1 MKPIKYCSIFIARFL
16 QRRTFRPALVFEEV
30 MKSTRH
36 TGILAIATLLLGGT
50 INMATAQ
57 DLFVQ
62 VELNNLS
69 ENPNGCSILRVS
81 PSGVLSEF
89 VSNDDILAVS
99 NATSCD
105 VDDTGMAISPD
116 GTLYFNEDVSDQIYQ
131 VTPAGV
137 VSVFVDKATLD
148 AAVGTSN
155 DIDNGMTFGADGNL
169 YAIDED
175 CDCIIQVTVP
185 GGAVS
190 VVVPEANILAATGKT
205 GAQLNAGLA
214 RGDDGT
220 FYFADESGDEM
231 VLQATPAGV
240 VSILATESDL
250 TAVTGNSGTD
260 LDVGIALDG
269 NNLFVMEDRASSIV
283 RIDVTTGTVTL
294 VADESTLGP
303 VTGNSGSFPIDL
315 EGGIA
320 IHPVNGNLFIGD
332 DGFDETDNED
342 KANILEVTQS
352 GTPSLFVSDS
362 AITAFY
368 ETLYG
373 IGEFDSRLRGSMV
386 FLGAPVLS
394 CEGFL
399 FPMDQAVTVRR
410 SPYGGNQ
417 PAALPF
423 TMRLV
428 DEAGVPV
435 YGQDLSSP
443 PVLDVMF
450 DGEDASAVPEE
461 LPFIGYGD
469 DGNRFEFVN
478 SYWQFYLDTSGLGSL
493 GTYYAAV
500 VSGDESEYVVDPA
513 CMVTITITN
522 PFSFFGW

>member
-1 MKPIKYCSIFIARFL
+1 
-16 QRRTFRPALVFEEV
+16 
-30 MKSTRH
+30 MKSTRR
-36 TGILAIATLLLGGT
+36 TGIVAIATLLLGGT

-62 VELNNLS
+62 VDLDGLLLPGES
-69 ENPNGCSILRVS
+69 EDNPDGCSILRVS

-99 NATSCD
+99 DETSCD

-116 GTLYFNEDVSDQIYQ
+116 GTLYFNEDISDQIYQ
-131 VTPAGV
+131 VTPTGTI
-137 VSVFVDKATLD
+137 SVFVDEATLD

-169 YAIDED
+169 YAADEG
-175 CDCIIQVTVP
+175 CECIIKVTVP
-185 GGAVS
+185 DGTVS
-190 VVVPEANILAATGKT
+190 VVVPEANILDATGQT
-205 GAQLNAGLA
+205 DVDLNGGLA
-214 RGDDGT
+214 RADDGT
-220 FYFADESGDEM
+220 LYFVDDDGDET
-231 VLQATPAGV
+231 VLQATEEGV

-250 TAVTGNSGTD
+250 TAVTGNASTD

-269 NNLFVMEDRASSIV
+269 NNLFVMDDEGFSDNIV
-283 RIDVTTGTVTL
+283 RIDVTTGAVTL
-294 VADESTLGP
+294 VADVSTLGP
-303 VTGNSGSFPIDL
+303 VTGNSGSSPIDL
-315 EGGIA
+315 EGGIV
-320 IHPVNGNLFIGD
+320 INSSSGNLFIGD
-332 DGFDETDNED
+332 DGEDDVDEEE
-342 KANILEVTQS
+342 KANILEVTQA

-362 AITAFY
+362 EITAFY

-373 IGEFDSRLRGSMV
+373 IGEFDFRLRGSMV
-386 FLGAPVLS
+386 FEAVPVLS

-410 SPYGGNQ
+410 SPFGGNQ

-423 TMRLV
+423 TMRLL
-428 DEAGVPV
+428 DEDGVPV

-443 PVLDVMF
+443 PVLEVLF
-450 DGEDASAVPEE
+450 DGGQELFDGGEESVAVPAVPEE

-469 DGNRFEFVN
+469 EGNRFEFVN
-478 SYWQFYLDTSGLGSL
+478 SYWQFYAATSGFGSL

-500 VSGDESEYVVDPA
+500 VSGDESEYVVDPT
-513 CMVTITITN
+513 CMVTFTITN